1 MVLAEGIRVVRRRE
15 PRRQPIAKIS
25 QLPVGDVDGR
35 ERFGVTARG
44 GAYLAV
50 EGLDLAVD
58 LLDRV
63 AAPCRWSRAARRSP
77 TPGRESQSRKDR
89 PPRRRTGDRPCIERA
104 SAKNGKSYRPPPAR
118 WPAIPPRL

>member
-50 EGLDLAVD
+50 EVLDLAVD
-58 LLDRV
+58 RLDRDLGVGRGERPLGVGGWGFGDAAIPEQV
-63 AAPCRWSRAARRSP
+63 AAK
-77 TPGRESQSRKDR
+77 GRE
-89 PPRRRTGDRPCIERA
+89 PVAER
-104 SAKNGKSYRPPPAR
+104 GV
-118 WPAIPPRL
+118 WPLQVKADIKLAGSGVEHGLTER